1 MSLTDKNTNLQ
12 ELKDLVR
19 AFRKERDWDK
29 HFTPK
34 NVATSIAIEAAELL
48 ELFQWDLLMENDKQQ
63 WADELADVIVFCLQ
77 FADVTDIDISSAVK
91 DKVRRASEKYPVEVF
106 AGKQDTAKTYHE
118 IKKRYRQKG
127 S

>member
-1 MSLTDKNTNLQ
+1 
-12 ELKDLVR
+12 
-19 AFRKERDWDK
+19 
-29 HFTPK
+29 
-34 NVATSIAIEAAELL
+34 
-48 ELFQWDLLMENDKQQ
+48 MENDKQQ